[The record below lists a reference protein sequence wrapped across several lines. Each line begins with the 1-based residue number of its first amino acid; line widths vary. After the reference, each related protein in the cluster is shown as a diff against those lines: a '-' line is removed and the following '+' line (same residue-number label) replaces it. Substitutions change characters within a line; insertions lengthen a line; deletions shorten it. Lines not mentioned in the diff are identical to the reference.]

1 MFKDHFLQVY
11 HSPSPSPQNISK
23 GVQYVDCK
31 VTHAMN
37 EFPSRSFIEEEVEV
51 ALKQMAPLKS
61 LCLDDFNPSFYQ
73 IYWHIVRDGVTSIIR
88 NFLNE
93 GIFDSCIN
101 FTYIV
106 LIPKV
111 KNLVCASNFRPII
124 LCNVIYKLV
133 SKVLANRIKL
143 NLSSII
149 SKTQSAFILGRLI
162 SNNIIVTYEA
172 LHSMKS
178 R

>member
-1 MFKDHFLQVY
+1 
-11 HSPSPSPQNISK
+11 
-23 GVQYVDCK
+23 
-31 VTHAMN
+31 
-37 EFPSRSFIEEEVEV
+37 
-51 ALKQMAPLKS
+51 MAPLKS

-73 IYWHIVRDGVTSIIR
+73 IYWQIVRDGVTSIIL
-88 NFLNE
+88 NFLND

-111 KNLVCASNFRPII
+111 KNPMCAFDFRPIS

-133 SKVLANRIKL
+133 SKILANRLKL
-143 NLSSII
+143 NLPSII
-149 SKTQSAFILGRLI
+149 SKTQSAFILGCLI
-162 SNNIIVTYEA
+162 SDNIIVTYEA